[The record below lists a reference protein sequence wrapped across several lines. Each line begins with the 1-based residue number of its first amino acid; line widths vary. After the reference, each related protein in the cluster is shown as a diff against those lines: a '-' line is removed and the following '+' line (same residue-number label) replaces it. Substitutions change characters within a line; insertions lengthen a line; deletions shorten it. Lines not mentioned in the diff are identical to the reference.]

1 MLRWSAPVGCL
12 EFQAENAKN
21 LCYCLTKGCILWIV
35 VLSECNL
42 TFEYHSSQ
50 FWLFAVQVML
60 IWCFMGLLKTIAA
73 ILMRRLSKH
82 KWKYLGGCTLPD
94 AGPWGHRRW
103 PCWYQPP
110 FPVTWALP
118 PCRQR
123 RMPPKRHNPTKS
135 SLFAI
140 CAWAT
145 LVPGSWAIPP
155 NVSAVRPVSSG
166 PNSSCS
172 PGTLSVCT
180 GGHPFF
186 LFRLKIRS
194 HVTLYTR
201 HHLDYY
207 YNERPF
213 WFFFRSRLTDAR
225 RCGWQK

>member
-1 MLRWSAPVGCL
+1 M
-12 EFQAENAKN
+12 
-21 LCYCLTKGCILWIV
+21 
-35 VLSECNL
+35 
-42 TFEYHSSQ
+42 
-50 FWLFAVQVML
+50 
-60 IWCFMGLLKTIAA
+60 
-73 ILMRRLSKH
+73 LMRNGAALSK
-82 KWKYLGGCTLPD
+82 YQGGPTLPD

-103 PCWYQPP
+103 PCWYRPP

-123 RMPPKRHNPTKS
+123 RTPPKRHNPRKS
-135 SLFAI
+135 SLYAI

-145 LVPGSWAIPP
+145 LVPGSCPIPP
-155 NVSAVRPVSSG
+155 NVSVVRPVSSG

-201 HHLDYY
+201 HYSDYY
-207 YNERPF
+207 YAERPC
-213 WFFFRSRLTDAR
+213 WFLFAVAFDRRQKVRLVKINNTPWYTLRLDSLSQNYGDCPYQGATLNHFLFNS
-225 RCGWQK
+225 GKH